1 MLNYFLTFWD
11 LVVTLNIK
19 RLRSLK
25 MIVKGS
31 PRLKKKA
38 EVFIREGKFDV
49 GMSCLEGK
57 I

>member
-49 GMSCLEGK
+49 GMS
-57 I
+57 